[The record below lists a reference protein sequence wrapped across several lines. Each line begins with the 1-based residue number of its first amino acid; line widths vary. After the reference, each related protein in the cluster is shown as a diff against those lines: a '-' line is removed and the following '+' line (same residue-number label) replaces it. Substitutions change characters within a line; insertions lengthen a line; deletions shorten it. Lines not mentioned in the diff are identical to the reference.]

1 MEVAK
6 RLGKKVPMNWGIDP
20 DGSLT
25 DDPEEIS
32 KGALLPLGGV
42 GELLGGHKGYGLAA
56 VVDIFSGILTGA
68 NWGEAVGETQG
79 PGPANV
85 GHFFG
90 AINPEAFMPLTE
102 FKARMDQFIT
112 ALKSARK
119 QTGAEEIYVAGEK
132 SAYTEEVREQ
142 LGVALDLKT
151 IEMIK
156 QLCEESGV
164 RYTLAA

>member
-1 MEVAK
+1 
-6 RLGKKVPMNWGIDP
+6 
-20 DGSLT
+20 
-25 DDPEEIS
+25 
-32 KGALLPLGGV
+32 
-42 GELLGGHKGYGLAA
+42 
-56 VVDIFSGILTGA
+56 
-68 NWGEAVGETQG
+68 
-79 PGPANV
+79 
-85 GHFFG
+85 
-90 AINPEAFMPLTE
+90 MPLTE